1 MFHNA
6 NFRLIKLNGMKASQ
20 GLDDEEKRQLE
31 FDLESSYLAFYAWLN
46 SQ

>member
-1 MFHNA
+1 MFHNT

-20 GLDDEEKRQLE
+20 ELDDEEKRQLE
-31 FDLESSYLAFYAWLN
+31 FDLESSYSAFYAWLN